1 MANMYSITKVDLPF
15 YIDISEAV
23 KFGVENST
31 VVKLDNRDNPLIPP
45 GKPLKD
51 LDFNYYQVLC

>member
-1 MANMYSITKVDLPF
+1 MYSITKVDLPF